1 MDRTSGRVVKLG
13 LDLLGWLPSTP
24 SGGAR
29 ESALACQARLRTEG
43 CDIGNIPAG
52 HQTKTWLEVTKM
64 TDANVDPPQQ
74 MVLIADD
81 EPALRLLVAATI
93 ESDEYGLLE
102 AEDGNMAWAMIEQHR
117 PAVALLDVQM
127 PGQTGL
133 DIARRIKAEPALAGT
148 RVILLTSKSR
158 PQDVEAGLAAGAD
171 LYLTKPFSPLELVA
185 ALDQALGLS

>member
-1 MDRTSGRVVKLG
+1 MTL
-13 LDLLGWLPSTP
+13 
-24 SGGAR
+24 
-29 ESALACQARLRTEG
+29 
-43 CDIGNIPAG
+43 
-52 HQTKTWLEVTKM
+52 M
-64 TDANVDPPQQ
+64 TDTDVDPHQQ
-74 MVLIADD
+74 LVLIADD

-102 AEDGNMAWAMIEQHR
+102 AEDGNAAWVLIEQHR

-133 DIARRIKAEPALAGT
+133 EIARRIKAEPSLVGT

-185 ALDQALGLS
+185 ALDHALGLG